1 MALNL
6 RNDILSARALAILRV
21 IGHRSEI
28 SQRAIADQIG
38 LSLGTTNDA
47 LKQMIDDGIIHTE
60 IVITPAGKR
69 GCVYH
74 LTAKGIERKLEI
86 TINHLDRCRVDAL
99 NISKEIQL
107 LESELANLKS

>member
-6 RNDILSARALAILRV
+6 RNDIVRTRILAILRV
-21 IGHRSEI
+21 IGQRSEI
-28 SQRAIADQIG
+28 SQRKIADQIG

-47 LKQMIDDGIIHTE
+47 LKQMIHDGLIRTE
-60 IVITPAGKR
+60 IVITPKGKR

-86 TINHLDRCRVDAL
+86 TINYLDRCRVDAL

>member
-1 MALNL
+1 
-6 RNDILSARALAILRV
+6 
-21 IGHRSEI
+21 
-28 SQRAIADQIG
+28 
-38 LSLGTTNDA
+38 
-47 LKQMIDDGIIHTE
+47 MIDDGIIHTE